1 MQNIRPGR
9 LFLAVALVVSC
20 VALGISAPLVFN
32 FDAREIR
39 LSNVAVFA
47 AAREAEQILVPTE
60 ITPALRVSV
69 EGGTIDLD
77 PQQKAR
83 VRPDAAIL
91 QDGTARLIID
101 GGNFRI
107 GSKEKLQ
114 TAGAVGGAALFT
126 DAIRALNFQSLAIRN
141 SSVEITLPDG
151 HSQKL
156 ENVTAEVLASRRNN
170 VTIRGTGN
178 LRGQE
183 VAFDISAP
191 SVLGGEATASLP
203 MKLRLKSP
211 LIDMFFDGQVAIA
224 DTLGLQGRI
233 EVLTSNLRDL
243 ARWFGAEWASGP
255 GLKNADI
262 RGDLSW
268 QGPSM
273 AFDKATFRMD
283 GNDAT
288 GTLTLNMTGDRPA
301 VTGTLAMKS
310 LDLTPYFADAGQGD
324 LLSNFLDWARTD
336 QTDISNYLSAP
347 INADLRLSAAQLSVG
362 QWKLGRFAAS
372 LSIKNGRILA
382 DVAELGVD
390 NGRASGQLT
399 ADLSGSLP
407 HVGIRVKL
415 EDFDAA
421 NASMV
426 LLGRTAVHGLSNIA
440 IDLTG
445 DGQSVSELVNGA
457 RGKVTF
463 HLNEGGRL
471 GIDVKELL
479 AAAQEGG
486 VEGWNNALQGQTSV
500 EGLEAKFR
508 IDKGIMASE
517 QVEVRSG
524 GNLLKAM
531 GTISL
536 QSQQLDLRLLMD
548 ALPEAAAKKTEP
560 DVLVLRG
567 PWTAPSIFVER

>member
-211 LIDMFFDGQVAIA
+211 
-224 DTLGLQGRI
+224 
-233 EVLTSNLRDL
+233 
-243 ARWFGAEWASGP
+243 
-255 GLKNADI
+255 
-262 RGDLSW
+262 
-268 QGPSM
+268 
-273 AFDKATFRMD
+273 
-283 GNDAT
+283 
-288 GTLTLNMTGDRPA
+288 
-301 VTGTLAMKS
+301 
-310 LDLTPYFADAGQGD
+310 
-324 LLSNFLDWARTD
+324 
-336 QTDISNYLSAP
+336 
-347 INADLRLSAAQLSVG
+347 
-362 QWKLGRFAAS
+362 
-372 LSIKNGRILA
+372 
-382 DVAELGVD
+382 
-390 NGRASGQLT
+390 
-399 ADLSGSLP
+399 
-407 HVGIRVKL
+407 
-415 EDFDAA
+415 
-421 NASMV
+421 
-426 LLGRTAVHGLSNIA
+426 
-440 IDLTG
+440 
-445 DGQSVSELVNGA
+445 
-457 RGKVTF
+457 
-463 HLNEGGRL
+463 
-471 GIDVKELL
+471 
-479 AAAQEGG
+479 
-486 VEGWNNALQGQTSV
+486 
-500 EGLEAKFR
+500 
-508 IDKGIMASE
+508 
-517 QVEVRSG
+517 
-524 GNLLKAM
+524 
-531 GTISL
+531 
-536 QSQQLDLRLLMD
+536 
-548 ALPEAAAKKTEP
+548 
-560 DVLVLRG
+560 
-567 PWTAPSIFVER
+567 